1 MTSDVCGCGEAA
13 VWWVGFDRIGV
24 GWWVRGLGGWMDL
37 CAARSPAEL
46 LLLLYSC
53 SSFSYALLFLWSW
66 LTPCI

>member
-24 GWWVRGLGGWMDL
+24 GVWVVVWLDGWICGLSL
-37 CAARSPAEL
+37 NHRRKL

-53 SSFSYALLFLWSW
+53 SSFSCVLCS
-66 LTPCI
+66 CGRG